1 VTSNRS
7 SPLTRDPSQHIRPF
21 SPAYR
26 AESDREI
33 ERSCANVTMI
43 GAERPDTKAEPD
55 PRAEVILGVDTHTSM
70 STWRWPWT
78 IWVEKP
84 GRGQRANDR

>member
-1 VTSNRS
+1 VM
-7 SPLTRDPSQHIRPF
+7 
-21 SPAYR
+21 
-26 AESDREI
+26 
-33 ERSCANVTMI
+33 MI

-78 IWVEKP
+78 IWVDAWASP
-84 GRGQRANDR
+84 ACQRPLGATRGSSAGRRILAP